1 MSFTILEALV
11 RFPAV
16 LLLATLA
23 LAACDNPKPRPIP
36 VDPMAAQPPP
46 ATPVPPPRD
55 GMSAGLSKLPQVAA
69 VTPDRI
75 GAAQDPLNRQ
85 PAATSAAQPILI
97 DGFAFDPA
105 AKLPAKG
112 VDVVIDG
119 KAYGTAY
126 GASRQDVSTYF
137 KTPALEPS
145 GFAVTLPAATLAKGP
160 HVLVLRVIAADGM
173 GYFES
178 PKIPFSTN

>member
-1 MSFTILEALV
+1 MRNAVIL
-11 RFPAV
+11 V
-16 LLLATLA
+16 LLVA
-23 LAACDNPKPRPIP
+23 LSACDSPKPRPIP
-36 VDPMAAQPPP
+36 VDPLAAPPPP
-46 ATPVPPPRD
+46 AAPVPPPKD
-55 GMSAGLSKLPQVAA
+55 GMSAGLPKLAQVAA
-69 VTPDRI
+69 FTPDRI

-85 PAATSAAQPILI
+85 PASTSAAQPILI

-126 GASRQDVSTYF
+126 GAPRQDVSAYF

-160 HVLVLRVIAADGM
+160 HALVLRVIAADGK

-178 PKIPFSTN
+178 PKIPFSAN